1 MIFRSIRSSIRRK
14 VILIVMATTVS
25 ALLLSAIGLAVYDL
39 RVYERQ
45 WTSDLTLQAEILARA
60 SAPALQFDDR
70 DTAAKD
76 LKLVR
81 VRRMVLQAALYRQD
95 GQLFATYA
103 RTDAGELP
111 GFPEHPAADG
121 YRIQGDQLV
130 LFRRVVENGEPLG
143 TIYLRAMYLPW
154 NRLRDYLTIIGVVM
168 VASVALAALL
178 SGWLQSTI
186 TGPILEVARVAR
198 EVIGKRDYALRAK
211 KTTGDEIGE
220 LVDSFNGMIA
230 DTGRRADAL
239 READQRKDEFL
250 ATLAHE
256 LRNPLAPL
264 RNAVEIL
271 RMPVA
276 TPQMGTRALEMM
288 DRQLLQ
294 MVRLVDDLLDVSR
307 ITTGKLMVRR
317 STIVLQDAVRDAVDT
332 VKPFLDARQ
341 HSLELRLPE
350 APVAVEGDRT
360 RLAQVFSNL
369 LHNAG
374 KYTEPGGH
382 IAISLERDADAAVVK
397 VADNGLG
404 LDPAFTESIFEMF
417 VQVDRSLTRTQAGLG
432 VGLTLA
438 RRLVAL
444 HGGSIAAS
452 SDGIGRGTVF
462 TVRIPLSGSMPEAA
476 GLAPASTQNAP
487 RRRVL
492 LADDNV
498 DFANS
503 LASLLTAHG
512 HDVRVVHDGA
522 EALRVA
528 AEFLP
533 ECAFLD
539 IGMPKVHG
547 YEVARR
553 LKASPATADCV
564 LVAVTGWGQEDDR
577 RRARDA
583 GFDRHLVKPIDPE
596 QLEAILAGAGR
607 AAKAGEGAPA
617 KG

>member
-1 MIFRSIRSSIRRK
+1 MIFDAIRSSLRRK
-14 VILIVMATTVS
+14 VVLIVMATTVA
-25 ALLLSAIGLAVYDL
+25 ALLLSAIGLVIYDL
-39 RVYERQ
+39 RAYERN
-45 WTSDLTLQAEILARA
+45 WTNDLTLQAEILARA

-70 DTAAKD
+70 DTAAND

-81 VRRMVLQAALYRQD
+81 VRRGVLQAAIYRQD
-95 GQLFATYA
+95 GQLFATYG
-103 RTDAGELP
+103 RTDSGALP
-111 GFPEHPAADG
+111 PFPEHPAADG
-121 YRIQGDQLV
+121 YRIMGDQLV

-143 TIYLRAMYLPW
+143 TIYMRATYLPW

-168 VASVALAALL
+168 VAAVALAALL
-178 SGWLQSTI
+178 SGWLQSTV
-186 TGPILEVARVAR
+186 TGPILEVAGVAR
-198 EVIGKRDYALRAK
+198 EVMEKRDYSLRARK
-211 KTTGDEIGE
+211 STGDEIGE

-230 DTGRRADAL
+230 DTGRRAEAL
-239 READQRKDEFL
+239 RDADQRKDEFL

-271 RMPVA
+271 RMPQA
-276 TPQMGTRALEMM
+276 TPQMGARAIEMM
-288 DRQLLQ
+288 DRQLQQ

-317 STIVLQDAVRDAVDT
+317 STIVMQDALRDAVDT
-332 VKPFLDARQ
+332 VRPFIEGRQ
-341 HSLELRLPE
+341 HSLELRLPPE
-350 APVAVEGDRT
+350 PLAVEGDRT

-369 LHNAG
+369 LHNAA
-374 KYTEPGGH
+374 KYTETGGH
-382 IAISLERDADAAVVK
+382 IALVLEREGDAALVK
-397 VADNGLG
+397 VADNGIG
-404 LDPAFTESIFEMF
+404 LDTTSIEAIFDMF

-438 RRLVAL
+438 RRLIAL
-444 HGGSIAAS
+444 HGGTIVATS
-452 SDGIGRGTVF
+452 SGVGQGSVF
-462 TVRIPLSGSMPEAA
+462 TVRLPLSGAMPEAA
-476 GLAPASTQNAP
+476 IPAAQGANAP

-492 LADDNV
+492 VADDNI

-503 LASLLTAHG
+503 LASLLVSHG
-512 HDVRVVHDGA
+512 HDVRVAHDGA
-522 EALRVA
+522 QALHAA

-533 ECAFLD
+533 EYAFVD

-553 LKASPATADCV
+553 MKANPATADCV

-583 GFDRHLVKPIDPE
+583 GFDRHLVKPIDPQ
-596 QLEAILAGAGR
+596 QLEGILAGGDVTLR
-607 AAKAGEGAPA
+607 AS
-617 KG
+617 